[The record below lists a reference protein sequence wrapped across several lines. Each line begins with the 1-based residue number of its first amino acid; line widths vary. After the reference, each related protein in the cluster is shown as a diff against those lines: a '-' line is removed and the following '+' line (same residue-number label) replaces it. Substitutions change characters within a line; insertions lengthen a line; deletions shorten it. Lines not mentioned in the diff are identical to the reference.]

1 MTCDPR
7 IALDCSQ
14 CNRPY
19 CPHLDSDDDDVLLP
33 LEPDDGWD
41 D

>member
-14 CNRPY
+14 CNALY
-19 CPHLDSDDDDVLLP
+19 CPLDDTFDDDP
-33 LEPDDGWD
+33 IEPSFDDGWD

>member
-19 CPHLDSDDDDVLLP
+19 CPLDDFDDEP
-33 LEPDDGWD
+33 LMVDDGGYYD
-41 D
+41 E